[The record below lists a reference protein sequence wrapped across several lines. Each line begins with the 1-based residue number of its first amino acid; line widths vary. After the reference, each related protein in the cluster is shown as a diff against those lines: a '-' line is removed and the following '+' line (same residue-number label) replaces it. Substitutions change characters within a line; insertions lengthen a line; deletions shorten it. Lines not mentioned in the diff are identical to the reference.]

1 MIGLSRMNKPVVTSV
16 PKAGALLGLGR
27 YASYEA
33 AKAGE
38 LPMIRIGRRMLVP
51 LRALE
56 DMLKL
61 PPGSLKEADLS
72 PDNSRKASA

>member
-1 MIGLSRMNKPVVTSV
+1 MNKPVVTSV

-33 AKAGE
+33 AKAGD

-56 DMLKL
+56 KMLEL
-61 PPGSLKEADLS
+61 PPDTLTKADFE
-72 PDNSRKASA
+72 PDGKAS

>member
-1 MIGLSRMNKPVVTSV
+1 MSKSVVTSV

-38 LPMIRIGRRMLVP
+38 LPTIRMGRRMLVP

-56 DMLKL
+56 DILKL
-61 PPGSLKEADLS
+61 PPGSLKEADFAT
-72 PDNSRKASA
+72 DDSRKAS

>member
-1 MIGLSRMNKPVVTSV
+1 MNKPVVTTV

-33 AKAGE
+33 AKAGD
-38 LPMIRIGRRMLVP
+38 LPMIRVGRRMLVP

-56 DMLKL
+56 ELLGL
-61 PPGSLKEADLS
+61 PPGSLKETDLS